1 MECPICYDPIEQI
14 RNCITTECGHQF
26 HAACLMKNVCINGF
40 SCPSCRTQM
49 VEQEDVT
56 ESESG
61 DSDHLYLG
69 DEEQDHL
76 WEEQREA
83 RREEQD

>member
-1 MECPICYDPIEQI
+1 
-14 RNCITTECGHQF
+14 
-26 HAACLMKNVCINGF
+26 
-40 SCPSCRTQM
+40 M